1 MACVLDRFLEAALCL
16 CRNCGDPVRKDL
28 TAIVQKTLEDTDVAI
43 IEISD
48 ATKFERIDFLL
59 RWVAAIVAL
68 VRISATPISA
78 ALSWTSA
85 LSRTLKTLLLLCHL
99 SQLYYVF
106 VRELRMPMRTKL
118 RMKNAG

>member
-16 CRNCGDPVRKDL
+16 CRNCGDAVRKDL
-28 TAIVQKTLEDTDVAI
+28 TAIVQKTLEDTDIAI